1 MKIVPGG
8 SLQPPAD
15 ANDVAALR
23 IYQGTYGLTD
33 GYLASATTPTFASA
47 VSSDAEVNVLN
58 DPSKN
63 WKHVDAAP
71 DRSNRACTKGGAN
84 ADSTTTVACTEINA
98 HFLRNFTTD

>member
-8 SLQPPAD
+8 SLQPPSD
-15 ANDVAALR
+15 ANDVAALK

-33 GYLASATTPTFASA
+33 GHRSGAAPDFATAMSADP
-47 VSSDAEVNVLN
+47 EVNILN
-58 DPSKN
+58 DPTKN

-71 DRSNRACTKGGAN
+71 DRSNRACVQGGAG
-84 ADSTTTVACTEINA
+84 ADSATTVRCTDINA